1 MFKGKKFRPG
11 LVPTFAFIVALP
23 ALIALG
29 IWQLNRAS
37 QKEVLQKEYDARSQ
51 QPPIALGAKPVD
63 REQMRYYQVS
73 ATGKYDYAHQFLV
86 DNRVLD
92 TRVGYHVI
100 TPLRIHGSN
109 TLVLVNRGWVLGNPD
124 RRILPKTDG
133 PKDTVTVYG
142 VAVVPH
148 DKVFQLAEDP
158 KIGKSWP
165 KVWQR
170 INMKRFTDAVPQ
182 PVQPIV
188 ILLSP
193 KSTDAGGFT
202 RKWHRLDT
210 GIAINEGYA
219 FQWFSMALVLTG
231 IYFILNF
238 KHPDSEESS
247 KE

>member
-1 MFKGKKFRPG
+1 MFKGKKFRPS
-11 LVPTFAFIVALP
+11 LAATFGFIVALP

-37 QKEVLQKEYDARSQ
+37 QKEALQNEYDARSLQ
-51 QPPIALGAKPVD
+51 APIALGAKPVD
-63 REQMRYYQVS
+63 REQIRYYKVS
-73 ATGKYDYAHQFLV
+73 ATGTYDFAHQFLV

-92 TRVGYHVI
+92 TKVGYYVV
-100 TPLRIHGSN
+100 TPLKISGSD
-109 TLVLVNRGWVLGNPD
+109 TLVLVNRGWVIGNPD
-124 RRILPKTDG
+124 RRILPKADG
-133 PKDTVTVYG
+133 PRDTVQVNG

-148 DKVFQLAEDP
+148 DKVFQLAREP
-158 KIGKSWP
+158 AIGAQWP

-170 INMKRFTDAVPQ
+170 VNIKRFANAVKQ

-193 KSTDAGGFT
+193 DSSAGGFT
-202 RKWHRLDT
+202 RKWKRLDT

-219 FQWFSMALVLTG
+219 FQWFSMALALTG
-231 IYFILNF
+231 IFFLVNL
-238 KHPDSEESS
+238 KPDSKESS